1 MTKEELFATWA
12 PGASWWS
19 PWAKP
24 VLFAHAGNWGATGHG
39 MAEATAAVAPARPQ
53 WLPAPGGTALV
64 LDLPGAL
71 GIQWGVALA
80 RHGYRPVP
88 LYNAAPAPFNTGG
101 VVEVYPLIT
110 ALVEGAPLLAASA
123 LPDRAPPAFLLD
135 AARGG
140 TTTGRLWL
148 SPEDRVFDNR
158 AVSFPTDFPSARLL
172 RERGIDRALL
182 VQLDQTSPLDDLADA
197 LRLWAGGGVA
207 VSAVRLDAGNEPLPL
222 ALRPPS
228 WLEWIVKRALA
239 LVGLRRNA
247 VGGFGAWRG
256 GSTA

>member
-1 MTKEELFATWA
+1 MTKEELFAAWA

-24 VLFAHAGNWGATGHG
+24 VLFAHVGDWAGTGLG
-39 MAEATAAVAPARPQ
+39 TAEAAAPAVPSLPQ
-53 WLPAPGGTALV
+53 WIPPPGGTALV

-80 RHGYRPVP
+80 RQGYRPVP
-88 LYNAAPAPFNTGG
+88 LYNAAPAPPGEAS
-101 VVEVYPLIT
+101 VVDMRPLIA
-110 ALVEGAPLLAASA
+110 ALMEGAPLLAASA

-140 TTTGRLWL
+140 PG
-148 SPEDRVFDNR
+148 PEMLRMWRDEEVFDNR

-182 VQLDQTSPLDDLADA
+182 IQLNRVPPLDDLADA

-207 VSAVRLDAGNEPLPL
+207 VNAVRVEAGDEPLPL
-222 ALRPPS
+222 ALPAPS
-228 WLEWIVKRALA
+228 WLGWIVKRALA

-256 GSTA
+256 GSSA

>member
-1 MTKEELFATWA
+1 
-12 PGASWWS
+12 
-19 PWAKP
+19 
-24 VLFAHAGNWGATGHG
+24 
-39 MAEATAAVAPARPQ
+39 
-53 WLPAPGGTALV
+53 
-64 LDLPGAL
+64 
-71 GIQWGVALA
+71 
-80 RHGYRPVP
+80 VP
-88 LYNAAPAPFNTGG
+88 LYNAAPAPSGTAG
-101 VVEVYPLIT
+101 VVEVRPLIT
-110 ALVEGAPLLAASA
+110 ALAEGAPLLAATA

-140 TTTGRLWL
+140 VGTGPLRLR
-148 SPEDRVFDNR
+148 PEERIFDNR

-182 VQLDQTSPLDDLADA
+182 VQFDRLSPLDDLADA

-207 VSAVRLDAGNEPLPL
+207 VSAVQVVLGHQPLPL

-256 GSTA
+256 LHGVGSWCFASATFTSRPGGLGAARPSTS